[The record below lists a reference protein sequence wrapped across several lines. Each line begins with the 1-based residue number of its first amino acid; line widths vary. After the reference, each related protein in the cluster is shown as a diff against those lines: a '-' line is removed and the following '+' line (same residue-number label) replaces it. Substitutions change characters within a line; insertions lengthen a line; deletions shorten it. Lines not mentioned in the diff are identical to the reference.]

1 MNEQT
6 SLPPAAHINPPATPG
21 YQVLTGV
28 VVGVVVVAALY
39 FARDVLLPIAVA
51 VLLSFVLSPL
61 VSGLRRFRIPR
72 AVAVLFSVAFALGI
86 IAGVGTL
93 VGTQLVQVAGDLP
106 QYQTTI
112 GRKIDTIQRAT
123 IGRLLAVAN
132 RLEGAIFQT
141 SQNRGEPS
149 AAIQETPAPE
159 QAPVPVQVRQPPP
172 DALSLAKQ
180 ILAPVLHP
188 LATAAIIFIVAVF
201 ILMQRDD
208 LRDRLIRLFGSHEL
222 HRATLAMDDAAHR
235 LSRYFLVQ
243 LGLNAT
249 FGVII
254 GVALYFIGLP
264 NPLLWG
270 TTAGLMRF
278 VPYIGSYIGA
288 GVPILLASAVDPGW
302 SLALWVAALFLV
314 TEPILGQVVE
324 PMLYGRSTGLSPIS
338 VVISVI
344 FWTWLWGP
352 VGLILSTPLTLCLVV
367 LGQHVKQ
374 LEFLDVMFGDRP
386 ALSSVENFYQRV
398 LAGDLDEVQ
407 EHAEELLNEMSL
419 AEYYD
424 NVAMKGLELAAHDL
438 ARGVLA
444 SEQTARIKEVV
455 ITLLHELDAYDD
467 VRPLVTGKSPDQ
479 PSKELSSLNAAPLHE
494 CTDAQQNLSIHC
506 IANRGPLDDAP
517 AMMLVQLLGK
527 HKLDARLVRAEVVS
541 RKTIE
546 TFDDTGICTICVC
559 SIEARHATS
568 SLRFLLRRLRQRMS
582 RASILVV
589 LWPTDHPAVTDLDK
603 QAVLAADYYASSL
616 QDAVQFCLKSAN
628 STSIAQAPKQNVG
641 AI

>member
-6 SLPPAAHINPPATPG
+6 SLPPAAHINPAATPG

-61 VSGLRRFRIPR
+61 VSVLRRFRIPR
-72 AVAVLFSVAFALGI
+72 AVAVLFSVAIALGI
-86 IAGVGTL
+86 IAGIGTL
-93 VGTQLVQVAGDLP
+93 VGTQLVQVARDLP
-106 QYQTTI
+106 QYQTI
-112 GRKIDTIQRAT
+112 IEKKIDTIQTAT

-132 RLEGAIFQT
+132 RLEGALFQT

-208 LRDRLIRLFGSHEL
+208 LRDRLIRLFASHDL

-424 NVAMKGLELAAHDL
+424 NVAMKG
-438 ARGVLA
+438 
-444 SEQTARIKEVV
+444 
-455 ITLLHELDAYDD
+455 
-467 VRPLVTGKSPDQ
+467 
-479 PSKELSSLNAAPLHE
+479 
-494 CTDAQQNLSIHC
+494 
-506 IANRGPLDDAP
+506 
-517 AMMLVQLLGK
+517 
-527 HKLDARLVRAEVVS
+527 
-541 RKTIE
+541 
-546 TFDDTGICTICVC
+546 
-559 SIEARHATS
+559 
-568 SLRFLLRRLRQRMS
+568 
-582 RASILVV
+582 
-589 LWPTDHPAVTDLDK
+589 W
-603 QAVLAADYYASSL
+603 
-616 QDAVQFCLKSAN
+616 
-628 STSIAQAPKQNVG
+628 
-641 AI
+641 